1 MCSNTTVYKNEVF
14 ADTLEN
20 ASRFPSNVTM
30 PIDLP
35 VAEGWYELYK
45 LVRTIL
51 FSFLICAGLFGNSF
65 IMATLARWREMRT
78 PCNLLIANI
87 CAADLGVCIFAAP
100 LRIVE
105 TFRGWIFGDVLC
117 HVLTPIQDVLV
128 VVSVVTQ
135 TVIAL
140 ERHRAIVAP
149 FKPKMTQKRVKIA
162 MAVIW
167 LGCYLTAGLPMM
179 FFLENKLSSSG
190 YYICIPDFPNDDYK
204 LSYQMHLVVVF
215 IALPLGI
222 QSIAYF
228 DIIRVLRAKDNSFH
242 SHSVQRKTI
251 KGRIRQKKRLVRML
265 LVLMLAFQVCYLP
278 RGVIMLLSEFA
289 PEIILENK
297 TEFRYVSLITLVM
310 YYLKHVINPFI
321 LWAMSKDFRSSFLSF
336 CPAYNAGLTFSKSS
350 RYQSAAPRQGEKKQV
365 RRSIVQRKDSPVD

>member
-1 MCSNTTVYKNEVF
+1 M
-14 ADTLEN
+14 N
-20 ASRFPSNVTM
+20 ATM
-30 PIDLP
+30 PIDLL
-35 VAEGWYELYK
+35 VAEGWLELYK

-51 FSFLICAGLFGNSF
+51 FSFLICTGLFGNSF

-78 PCNLLIANI
+78 PCNLFIANI
-87 CAADLGVCIFAAP
+87 CAADLAVCIFAAP

-105 TFRGWIFGDVLC
+105 IFRGWIFGDVLC
-117 HVLTPIQDVLV
+117 YVLTPIQDVLM

-162 MAVIW
+162 MAVTW

-179 FFLENKLSSSG
+179 IFLENKLSSSG
-190 YYICIPDFPNDDYK
+190 YYICLPDFPNDDYK
-204 LSYQMHLVVVF
+204 LAYQIYLVVVF

-222 QSIAYF
+222 QSVAYF

-278 RGVIMLLSEFA
+278 RGVIMLLNEFA
-289 PEIILENK
+289 PEITRENK
-297 TEFRYVSLITLVM
+297 TFRYVTLITLAM
-310 YYLKHVINPFI
+310 YYLKHVINPLI
-321 LWAMSKDFRSSFLSF
+321 LWAMSKDFRSGCLSF
-336 CPAYNAGLTFSKSS
+336 CPAYKARLSFSQGS
-350 RYQSAAPRQGEKKQV
+350 RYQSAPPRQGENEKKKV
-365 RRSIVQRKDSPVD
+365 KRSIV

>member
-1 MCSNTTVYKNEVF
+1 MPSNTTVYKNEVF
-14 ADTLEN
+14 ANTLEN
-20 ASRFPSNVTM
+20 ASRFPSNVTI

-35 VAEGWYELYK
+35 VTEGWLELYK

-179 FFLENKLSSSG
+179 IFLENKLSSSG

-204 LSYQMHLVVVF
+204 RSYQMHLVVVF

-289 PEIILENK
+289 PEIILENE

-336 CPAYNAGLTFSKSS
+336 CPAYNARLTFAQSS
-350 RYQSAAPRQGEKKQV
+350 RYQSAVPRQGEKKKLG
-365 RRSIVQRKDSPVD
+365 RSIVQRKDSPVD